1 MHQTGSELSE
11 LSEVSE
17 QSECIRTDLSYR
29 SYQSGSELSECIR
42 TDLSYRSYRRGS
54 ELSECIRTDLSY
66 RSYRSGSELS
76 ECIRTDLSYRSDTT
90 ACGRTNHSPQSEG
103 LRPERLGV
111 GVPCEVSDLP
121 IVGGRTRAIG
131 VDQSSRRT
139 RLALIQRTHRSC
151 IPTGRR
157 IPLPSNF

>member
-29 SYQSGSELSECIR
+29 SYQNGSELSEWIR

-66 RSYRSGSELS
+66 RSYR
-76 ECIRTDLSYRSDTT
+76 RYRSDTT

-121 IVGGRTRAIG
+121 IVGGRTRGNG

-151 IPTGRR
+151 VPTGRR